1 MFGVPLHKNKI
12 VLRHILKNINYMA
25 IFVVRFLF
33 MAVMLSVAC
42 VTGAQERLQSG
53 LPTFRGYNSHPQVM
67 GVDDSA
73 DWRISNMKF
82 VSLVDSAN
90 IALRTDASGRDFFS
104 YLVNLIL
111 SDKVAALEY
120 DMASEGD
127 HVGNIADIRKVL
139 QDNDIQFSDSL
150 GKVEIKNLQ
159 SVSADIEAYY
169 IIDGEYYDVT
179 IGVKRHGVYAI
190 CPVMVKYGDIN
201 ESVRFP
207 LFWVRCR
214 DIEPFINTWFTE
226 NPCNEREFVPLSI
239 WLSTGKYKEC
249 SPEDLQNKKEG

>member
-12 VLRHILKNINYMA
+12 VLRHILKIINYMA

-104 YLVNLIL
+104 
-111 SDKVAALEY
+111 
-120 DMASEGD
+120 
-127 HVGNIADIRKVL
+127 
-139 QDNDIQFSDSL
+139 
-150 GKVEIKNLQ
+150 
-159 SVSADIEAYY
+159 
-169 IIDGEYYDVT
+169 
-179 IGVKRHGVYAI
+179 
-190 CPVMVKYGDIN
+190 
-201 ESVRFP
+201 
-207 LFWVRCR
+207 
-214 DIEPFINTWFTE
+214 
-226 NPCNEREFVPLSI
+226 
-239 WLSTGKYKEC
+239 
-249 SPEDLQNKKEG
+249 